1 MIEKI
6 NKTKILHIAIIIL
19 GSIFISISIFHSNM
33 WFDESYSVSL
43 ARHSFTEIWQ
53 IGGNDVHP
61 ILYYFCLHIL
71 YLIFGN
77 NLIAYRLFS
86 LITFILLSVIG
97 YTHIRKDFGEKTGI
111 LFSFLSLFLPVSVM
125 YAGEIR
131 MYSLGLLLGTL
142 MLIYAYR
149 IYINKTKLTT
159 FIFFGLS
166 SLALSYTHY
175 YGLMLAGI
183 INLILFINLIK
194 LRKERKE
201 DLITFIIIAIIQ
213 VICYLPWLV
222 CFITQLS
229 NVSKG
234 FWISL
239 KFPDTIMEIVE
250 MQYVGS
256 LKKTFA
262 FILSIALY
270 VYITYLLIKTKKE
283 DRKLPLVS
291 FGIYTSIIVIA
302 LLISL
307 CMHSVIL
314 LDRYLLII
322 SGLIIFAIS
331 YLVARDKNIYRIL
344 FVCTILVAIST
355 FSNVKNIKENYSN
368 NNNEIIEYISSNI
381 NSNDIIIYSNAIN
394 GAVITTR
401 VSNTFDNKSYF
412 YNKEKWGVH
421 EAYKAYSPYMEI
433 KEDLGEI
440 LDNYEGRIWIIESGN
455 TNTLLDEV
463 SSKYNIN
470 KLEDKQFNVDY
481 RNYSYTVELITK

>member
-1 MIEKI
+1 MLDKI
-6 NKTKILHIAIIIL
+6 NKTKLLHIAIIIT
-19 GSIFISISIFHSNM
+19 GSIFIGLSIFHSNM
-33 WFDESYSVSL
+33 WFDESYSVAL
-43 ARHSFTEIWQ
+43 ARHSFAEIWQ

-61 ILYYFCLHIL
+61 ILYYFCLHVL

-77 NLIAYRLFS
+77 NLIVYRIFS
-86 LITFILLSVIG
+86 LITFVLLSVIG

-111 LFSFLSLFLPVSVM
+111 LFSFFALFLPVSVM
-125 YAGEIR
+125 YSGEIR
-131 MYSLGLLLGTL
+131 MYSLGLLLGSL

-149 IYINKTKLTT
+149 IYKNKTKLST
-159 FIFFGLS
+159 FAFFGLS

-183 INLILFINLIK
+183 INLFLFINLIK
-194 LRKERKE
+194 ARKERKR
-201 DLITFIIIAIIQ
+201 DLITFIIVAVIQ

-222 CFITQLS
+222 CFLTQLS

-250 MQYVGS
+250 MQYIGG
-256 LKKTFA
+256 LNKTFA
-262 FILSIALY
+262 FVIAIILY
-270 VYITYLLIKTKKE
+270 TYITYLLVKIKKE
-283 DRKLPLVS
+283 DRKLPLAS
-291 FGIYTSIIVIA
+291 FGIYVFIITIA

-307 CMHSVIL
+307 VMQSVIL

-322 SGLIIFAIS
+322 SGLIIFALS
-331 YLVARDKNIYRIL
+331 YLMAHDKNTYRML
-344 FVCTILVAIST
+344 FACLILVSIST
-355 FSNVKNIKENYSN
+355 YSNVKNIKENYSN
-368 NNNEIIEYISSNI
+368 NNREIIEYISSKI

-394 GAVITTR
+394 GAVITTEI
-401 VSNTFDNKSYF
+401 SNKVDNKSYF
-412 YNKEKWGVH
+412 YNKENWGVH

-440 LDNYEGRIWIIESGN
+440 LDGYEGRIWIIESSN
-455 TNTLLDEV
+455 TNSLLNEI
-463 SSKYNIN
+463 SNKYNIS
-470 KLEDKQFNVDY
+470 KLEDRQFNVDY